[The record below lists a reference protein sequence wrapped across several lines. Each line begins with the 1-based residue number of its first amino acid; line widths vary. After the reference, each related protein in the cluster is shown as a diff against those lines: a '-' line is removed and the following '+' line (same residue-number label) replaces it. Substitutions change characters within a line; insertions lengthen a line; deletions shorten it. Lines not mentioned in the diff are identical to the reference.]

1 MTIDRRHS
9 GKRLAQMVI
18 HGASQTIYLAGQV
31 AADPTAD
38 ITGQARQVLAQI
50 DHLLAEAGS
59 DKSKLLSCTIFLP
72 DIGDYAAMNAVWEP
86 WLVGGHAPARA
97 TVCAGL
103 AAPEYRI
110 EIQAIAAL

>member
-1 MTIDRRHS
+1 MTIDRRHV

-18 HGASQTIYLAGQV
+18 HGASQTVYLAGQV
-31 AADPTAD
+31 ANDATAD
-38 ITGQARQVLAQI
+38 ITGQTQQILAQI
-50 DHLLAEAGS
+50 DRLLAEAGT
-59 DKSKLLSCTIFLP
+59 DKSRLLSCTIFLP

-86 WLVGGHAPARA
+86 WLAPGHAPARA

-103 AAPEYRI
+103 AAPGYRI